1 MEAELRT
8 TVNPVTRVST
18 ARMVRSHVPQ
28 ALVNRLGPLT
38 TETNV
43 VQPYPSSD
51 VRERLETAP
60 VPRGQ
65 SLENRL

>member
-38 TETNV
+38 TEAMWCNLI
-43 VQPYPSSD
+43 PA
-51 VRERLETAP
+51 LM
-60 VPRGQ
+60 
-65 SLENRL
+65 